1 MDQAHNLVDPDGTRI
16 LLGDQLGGLYL
27 LVLSYD
33 GQNVLGLKLQ
43 QLGQTTIPST
53 IAYLDNGVVFV
64 GSTMGDSQQ
73 IRLHPPPVDPADPL
87 NFVEVLDTFNNLG
100 PIVQFTAMDLERQGQ
115 VQVLTHQTWEQPLY
129 LH

>member
-1 MDQAHNLVDPDGTRI
+1 M
-16 LLGDQLGGLYL
+16 GGLYL
-27 LVLSYD
+27 LVLSFD

-73 IRLHPPPVDPADPL
+73 IRLHPQPVDPTDPL

-115 VQVLTHQTWEQPLY
+115 VQVLTCQTWEHPMTNSPPAPQESKNALSCSFTSKIV
-129 LH
+129 